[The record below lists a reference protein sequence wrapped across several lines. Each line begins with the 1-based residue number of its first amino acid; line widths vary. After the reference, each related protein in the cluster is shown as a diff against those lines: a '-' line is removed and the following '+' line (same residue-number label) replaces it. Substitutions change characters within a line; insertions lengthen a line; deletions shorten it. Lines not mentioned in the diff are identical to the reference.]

1 MLLWMGGPRF
11 RTRPPGCAY
20 NIFALSDSNR
30 KQIITSDIIRRTKE
44 NATENGIGIF
54 VIILMLKKI
63 WTSCIAYTYAGNA
76 RWTEHSIPATRCHT
90 CCSICLWKQQAHLV
104 KRCSPSS
111 KDFFRRGGD
120 DWLDTVRTAVEIF
133 EPSHWCFVLLRD
145 RTVLSTYF
153 DV

>member
-20 NIFALSDSNR
+20 NIFALSNSKR

-63 WTSCIAYTYAGNA
+63 
-76 RWTEHSIPATRCHT
+76 
-90 CCSICLWKQQAHLV
+90 
-104 KRCSPSS
+104 
-111 KDFFRRGGD
+111 
-120 DWLDTVRTAVEIF
+120 
-133 EPSHWCFVLLRD
+133 
-145 RTVLSTYF
+145 
-153 DV
+153 